1 MKSNATK
8 WLENEARKKL
18 EELKKLEAYQDFI
31 KLQMAVEYSK
41 KLDERKE
48 QQ

>member
-1 MKSNATK
+1 MKSNATQ
-8 WLENEARKKL
+8 WLENELKKKEKEL
-18 EELKKLEAYQDFI
+18 EELKLYQDFI